1 MKLVVV
7 REVLNHFKILFSLL
21 SDVIQYFTTL
31 VDLFIVVL
39 KNKLFL
45 VFVQIRLIFDFEVL
59 IYFDHIFSLKQKS
72 IFFIKT
78 KRNLIYDCLT
88 EMLVIN
94 AEISADSFVEN
105 KQGLVELMIS
115 MDFQGPAVGAGGIVK
130 VEINEGVIY
139 LFFYLVFRGQF
150 QSVLHTQIE
159 EKEDFLVL

>member
-1 MKLVVV
+1 M
-7 REVLNHFKILFSLL
+7 L

-45 VFVQIRLIFDFEVL
+45 EFVQIGLIFDFEVL

-94 AEISADSFVEN
+94 AEISADSFV
-105 KQGLVELMIS
+105 
-115 MDFQGPAVGAGGIVK
+115 
-130 VEINEGVIY
+130 
-139 LFFYLVFRGQF
+139 
-150 QSVLHTQIE
+150 
-159 EKEDFLVL
+159 